1 MRFTQRAYNKK
12 DVYNLNEDEELTH
25 FGQSLA
31 EMEKFTDFVNSD
43 DESEERGLL
52 SGEIN
57 GCFGSKRCLAIVTAL
72 ITFSRPA
79 ELTASHFGGGGGLLR
94 KKTSG
99 DEQEEDGS
107 QRARSRQE
115 LIEELIL
122 KSKQEKVS
130 TNRAGQLNSFAVP
143 CISFA
148 RLHAYFHVFS
158 GSDKHRKRKPRS

>member
-1 MRFTQRAYNKK
+1 MVNGIEHTPGDLHFSSQLACWLRLALSTQRAYDKK

-31 EMEKFTDFVNSD
+31 EMEKFNDSVNSD

-52 SGEIN
+52 SGE
-57 GCFGSKRCLAIVTAL
+57 SKV
-72 ITFSRPA
+72 ITFIGQKSCLIIATTIIITMFPHPA

-99 DEQEEDGS
+99 DQQDEDGS
-107 QRARSRQE
+107 QRAKSRQE

-122 KSKQEKVS
+122 KSKQEKVGTS
-130 TNRAGQLNSFAVP
+130 TELRG
-143 CISFA
+143 
-148 RLHAYFHVFS
+148 
-158 GSDKHRKRKPRS
+158 